1 MTKRQKF
8 VLTSLILGGGM
19 FAAKVFNFEFSS
31 FLFQYEIIIAL
42 VLLSIILSFWSLREG
57 MRFDSTILTVI
68 LPVLFTGGAGFFYLY
83 LIRPGSFLEK
93 LPIVPLVYVIGMYA
107 TLLGSNI
114 YAVASLRTIALLR
127 TAHAVGFLLTLV
139 AAFFLFDTLLS
150 FNSYPWINGTIA
162 GLIAFP
168 LVLQSLWS
176 VELTDKVGRDSLNFS
191 IASSLAS
198 GELAFMI
205 SLWPVTVTVG
215 SLFLT
220 TLLYVLLGITQAS
233 LQGRLFQRTTRE
245 YLAVGIIVFIA
256 VFLSAKWGG

>member
-19 FAAKVFNFEFSS
+19 FAVKLAGFEFSS
-31 FLFQYEIIIAL
+31 SLFSYEAIVGL
-42 VLLSIILSFWSLREG
+42 VLISVVLSFWSLRESI
-57 MRFDSTILTVI
+57 RFDSTVLTVV
-68 LPVLFTGGAGFFYLY
+68 LPILFTLGAGFFYFY
-83 LIRPGSFLEK
+83 LVRPSSFLEK
-93 LPIVPLVYVIGMYA
+93 FPIIPIVYVIGMYA

-127 TAHAVGFLLTLV
+127 TAHAVGFLLTLI

-150 FNSYPWINGTIA
+150 FNSYPWVNGVVA
-162 GLIAFP
+162 ALVAFP

-176 VELTDKVGRDSLNFS
+176 IELTDKISRDVFNLSLV
-191 IASSLAS
+191 AALVS

-205 SLWPVTVTVG
+205 SLWPVTVIVG

-220 TLLYVLLGITQAS
+220 TLLYVLLGINQAALS
-233 LQGRLFQRTTRE
+233 GRLFQRTARE
-245 YLAVGIIVFIA
+245 YLAVGIIVFVA

>member
-8 VLTSLILGGGM
+8 VFTSLLLAGVI
-19 FAAKVFNFEFSS
+19 FAVKFFNFEFSN
-31 FLFQYEIIIAL
+31 FLFAYETIFA
-42 VLLSIILSFWSLREG
+42 ILFLATIVSFWSLRES
-57 MRFDSTILTVI
+57 MRLDSTILTVI
-68 LPVLFTGGAGFFYLY
+68 LPILFTLGTSFFYFY
-83 LIRPGSFLEK
+83 LVRPSSFLEK
-93 LPIVPLVYVIGMYA
+93 IPLVPIIYAIGMYA

-139 AAFFLFDTLLS
+139 AAFFLFDSLLS
-150 FNSYPWINGTIA
+150 FNSFPWVNGIVA
-162 GLIAFP
+162 ALIIFP
-168 LVLQSLWS
+168 LVLQNLWS
-176 VELTDKVGRDSLNFS
+176 IELTDRVSRVALNLSLIISVVCGQF
-191 IASSLAS
+191 
-198 GELAFMI
+198 AFMI

-220 TLLYVLLGITQAS
+220 TLIYVVLGMTQAS
-233 LQGRLFQRTTRE
+233 LQGRLFQKTIRE